1 MMDQL
6 LIIIKKIVSLITF
19 LLVMGVILG
28 SIFFAQIRANFISLV
43 ETISMSHPI
52 IILGVLGSFFWMF
65 SYVPREIIKLSQSRG
80 DLKRFWKDL

>member
-1 MMDQL
+1 MDQQ

-28 SIFFAQIRANFISLV
+28 SIFFSHIRANFISLV

-52 IILGVLGSFFWMF
+52 IILGVLGSFYWMF
-65 SYVPREIIKLSQSRG
+65 SNVPRRMIKFSQSKG
-80 DLKRFWKDL
+80 DLKKFWEDL

>member
-1 MMDQL
+1 MDQQ

-28 SIFFAQIRANFISLV
+28 SIFFSHIRANFISLV

-52 IILGVLGSFFWMF
+52 VILGVLGSFYWMF
-65 SYVPREIIKLSQSRG
+65 SDVPRQMIKFSQSKG
-80 DLKRFWKDL
+80 DLKKFWEDL

>member
-19 LLVMGVILG
+19 LLLTGVILG

-52 IILGVLGSFFWMF
+52 IILGVLGSFYWMF
-65 SYVPREIIKLSQSRG
+65 SGVPRQMIKFSQSKG
-80 DLKRFWKDL
+80 DLKKFWEDL

>member
-1 MMDQL
+1 MDQQ

-28 SIFFAQIRANFISLV
+28 SIFFSQIRANFISLV

-52 IILGVLGSFFWMF
+52 IILGVLGSFYWMF
-65 SYVPREIIKLSQSRG
+65 SDVPRQMIKFSQSKG
-80 DLKRFWKDL
+80 DLKKFWEDL

>member
-1 MMDQL
+1 MDQQ

-28 SIFFAQIRANFISLV
+28 SIFFSHIRANFISLV

-52 IILGVLGSFFWMF
+52 IILGVLGSFYWMF
-65 SYVPREIIKLSQSRG
+65 SDVPRQIIKFSQSKG
-80 DLKRFWKDL
+80 DLKKFWEDL

>member
-1 MMDQL
+1 MDQQ

-28 SIFFAQIRANFISLV
+28 SIFFSHIRANFISLV

-52 IILGVLGSFFWMF
+52 VILGVLGSF
-65 SYVPREIIKLSQSRG
+65 
-80 DLKRFWKDL
+80 

>member
-1 MMDQL
+1 MDQQ

-28 SIFFAQIRANFISLV
+28 SIFFSHIRANFISLV

-52 IILGVLGSFFWMF
+52 IILGVLGSFYWMF
-65 SYVPREIIKLSQSRG
+65 SDVPRQMIKFFQSKG
-80 DLKRFWKDL
+80 DLKKFWEDL

>member
-1 MMDQL
+1 MDQQ

-28 SIFFAQIRANFISLV
+28 SIFFSHIRANFISLV

-52 IILGVLGSFFWMF
+52 IILGVLGSFYWMF
-65 SYVPREIIKLSQSRG
+65 SDVPRQMIKFSQSKG
-80 DLKRFWKDL
+80 DLKKFWEGL

>member
-1 MMDQL
+1 MDQQ

-28 SIFFAQIRANFISLV
+28 SIFFSHIRANFISLV

-52 IILGVLGSFFWMF
+52 IILGVLGSFYWMF
-65 SYVPREIIKLSQSRG
+65 SDVPRQMIKFSQSKG
-80 DLKRFWKDL
+80 DLKKFWEDL

>member
-1 MMDQL
+1 MDQQ

-28 SIFFAQIRANFISLV
+28 SIFFSHIRANFISLV

-52 IILGVLGSFFWMF
+52 IILGVLGSPYWMF
-65 SYVPREIIKLSQSRG
+65 SNVPRRMIKFSQSKG
-80 DLKRFWKDL
+80 DLKKFWEDL